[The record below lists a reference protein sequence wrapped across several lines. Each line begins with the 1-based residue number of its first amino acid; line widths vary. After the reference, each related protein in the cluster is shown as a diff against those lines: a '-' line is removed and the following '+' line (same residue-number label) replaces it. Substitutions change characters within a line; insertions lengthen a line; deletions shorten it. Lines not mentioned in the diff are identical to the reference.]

1 MQRSTVK
8 PPTLGQLGHDL
19 LRLSTSRRAFSLGV
33 PFLWLG
39 AYFPLA
45 WIGWWPA
52 AVFSLMGFSFVTYGS
67 VSHDLVHGNLG
78 LPRRINAVFL
88 TLIELLALRSGHAYR
103 AAHLNHHAR
112 YPHEDDVEGAAARM
126 SLGRTLLEGVMFQ
139 PKIGLWAL
147 KHVKKERR
155 LIAAEIVAV
164 MFLIALAVALA
175 PATKIPLIYVVLMIA
190 GSWTIPLVTSYIPHD
205 ASGSNELTQTRLF
218 RGRMASLVALEH
230 LYHLEHHLYPAVP
243 HHHWPELA
251 RRLDPFFAR
260 VGVSPAPFCLWRN
273 GKRRSFALNHDAE

>member
-1 MQRSTVK
+1 
-8 PPTLGQLGHDL
+8 
-19 LRLSTSRRAFSLGV
+19 
-33 PFLWLG
+33 
-39 AYFPLA
+39 
-45 WIGWWPA
+45 
-52 AVFSLMGFSFVTYGS
+52 
-67 VSHDLVHGNLG
+67 
-78 LPRRINAVFL
+78 L

-126 SLGRTLLEGVMFQ
+126 SLGRTLLEGVIFQ
-139 PKIGLWAL
+139 PKICLWAL
-147 KHVKKERR
+147 KHMKTERR
-155 LIAAEIVAV
+155 VIAAEIVAV

-175 PATKIPLIYVVLMIA
+175 PATKILLIYVVLMIA

-205 ASGSNELTQTRLF
+205 ASGLNELTQTRLF

-230 LYHLEHHLYPAVP
+230 LYHLEHHLYPEVP

-260 VGVSPAPFCLWRN
+260 VGVSPVPFTLWRD
-273 GKRRSFALNHDAE
+273 GKRRSFALNQ